1 MSFMC
6 VATKEHVI
14 GERCVQV
21 PIKIRKVI
29 YIAQTKP
36 DSQSDFLK
44 FAGQSE
50 GWEIVE
56 TAPVRQS
63 SAEVF
68 AMIHPPEM
76 VGEKEVR
83 FMLPN
88 KPYERFVR
96 RDRDTS
102 NDKPESL

>member
-6 VATKEHVI
+6 AATKELVI

-21 PIKIRKVI
+21 PVKIRKVI

-36 DSQSDFLK
+36 DPRSDFLK
-44 FAGQSE
+44 FASQSE

-63 SAEVF
+63 SAEIF
-68 AMIHPPEM
+68 AMLHPPEM

-83 FMLPN
+83 FMLPDA
-88 KPYERFVR
+88 PRERFVP
-96 RDRDTS
+96 RDDAS
-102 NDKPESL
+102 SDKPES

>member
-6 VATKEHVI
+6 AATNELAI

-21 PIKIRKVI
+21 PVKIRKVV
-29 YIAQTKP
+29 YISQTKP
-36 DSQSDFLK
+36 DPRSDFLK

-56 TAPVRQS
+56 TIPVRQS
-63 SAEVF
+63 FAE
-68 AMIHPPEM
+68 AYASLNPPVV

-83 FMLPN
+83 FMLPDA
-88 KPYERFVR
+88 PRERYVP
-96 RDRDTS
+96 RDDS
-102 NDKPESL
+102 SSDKPEA

>member
-1 MSFMC
+1 MC
-6 VATKEHVI
+6 AATRELVI

-29 YIAQTKP
+29 YISQTKP
-36 DSQSDFLK
+36 DPQSDFLK

-56 TAPVRQS
+56 TTPVRQG

-68 AMIHPPEM
+68 AMLHPPVM

-88 KPYERFVR
+88 KPRERFIR
-96 RDRDTS
+96 HNDDPA
-102 NDKPESL
+102 NDKPV